1 MTSLDERPHVLVV
14 DDDAE
19 VRDLLA
25 AYLVQHGLEV
35 TVAADAEAARRVL
48 AAGTVRLA
56 VLDVR
61 MPGEDGLSLAR
72 FIRERLGIG
81 VVMLTAA
88 GEPVDR
94 ILGLEIGADDYLTKP
109 FHPRELLTRVRGV
122 LRRAGP
128 PPAPAPPAPPPGEV
142 AMGRCRFD
150 PASHALRGPDGA
162 LLPLTPRELA
172 LLLAFVRHA
181 GQSLPRQRLLELAGG
196 GGSARSIDVQVARLR
211 RKIERDPTRP
221 RAFRTLRGG
230 GYMFQPEA
238 GQARPAAPVSPI
250 ADVVLRAVVDAAL
263 DCVILMDEDGVL
275 REFNPAAERSFGH
288 AREAVIGR
296 PLGDVIVPP
305 KLRQDHAAGLARLL
319 ATGESRMVG
328 RRIETEGLR
337 ADGSLFP
344 IELAIVELRLE
355 GRRLFA
361 AYLRDLTEARR
372 AEAEIRRQREALH
385 QSEKMAALGSLLAG
399 VAHELNNPLSVVVGR
414 ALMIEEAVL
423 QPAVANSARRLRA
436 AAERCARIVRT
447 FLAMARQ
454 SDGTRQP
461 VSLPRLIDAA
471 LELLGY
477 RLETAGIVVERQQDD
492 GSPTIWGDPDRL
504 HQVILNLLVNAQQ
517 ALADAPTPRRLW
529 VSVEAAGPEVRL
541 VVADSGPGIPPELR
555 RRVFDPFFTTKPTG
569 AGTGIGLSFCQGIVA
584 GMGGGIAVD
593 ERPGGG
599 ARFTVT
605 LPTGAGETAP
615 PERPAAGEPAPAAAR
630 ILVVDDEAE
639 IALMLQEALER
650 DGHRVVTAGNGREAR
665 VLLAADRF
673 DLVLSDI
680 RMAEIDGPDLYRAIC
695 LDHPELADRFLVMTG
710 DTLGSALQR
719 LPPAMRE
726 QRIEKPIDLAALR
739 RLMAERLAGAGPPA
753 ERSGTGRR

>member
-25 AYLVQHGLEV
+25 AYLAQHGLEV

-122 LRRAGP
+122 LRRA
-128 PPAPAPPAPPPGEV
+128 APAAALRPTPPGEV
-142 AMGRCRFD
+142 VMGHCRFD
-150 PASHALRGPDGA
+150 PASHTLRGPDGA
-162 LLPLTPRELA
+162 PLPLTPRELA
-172 LLLAFVRHA
+172 LLLAFLRHA
-181 GQSLPRQRLLELAGG
+181 GQGLPRQRLLELAGG
-196 GGSARSIDVQVARLR
+196 GGAARSVDVQVARLR
-211 RKIERDPTRP
+211 RKIEHDPTRP
-221 RAFRTLRGG
+221 RVFRTLRGG

-238 GQARPAAPVSPI
+238 GQARPPLPAPVSPI

-263 DCVILMDEDGVL
+263 DCVILMDEDGIL

-288 AREAVIGR
+288 VRAAVVGR

-305 KLRQDHAAGLARLL
+305 RLRQDHAAGLARLL
-319 ATGESRMVG
+319 ATGQSRMVG

-414 ALMIEEAVL
+414 ALMIEEAVQ
-423 QPAVANSARRLRA
+423 QPAVADSARRLRA

-461 VSLPRLIDAA
+461 VSLPRLVDAA

-477 RLETAGIVVERQQDD
+477 RLETAGIVVERQQVH
-492 GSPTIWGDPDRL
+492 GLPPVWGDPDRL

-529 VSVEAAGPEVRL
+529 VSVEAEGQGVRL

-555 RRVFDPFFTTKPTG
+555 RRIFDPFFTTKPTG

-599 ARFTVT
+599 ARFTVS
-605 LPTGAGETAP
+605 LPAGAGETAP
-615 PERPAAGEPAPAAAR
+615 PERPATGEPAPAAAR

-680 RMAEIDGPDLYRAIC
+680 RMAEMDGPDLYRAIC
-695 LDHPELADRFLVMTG
+695 LDHPDLADRFLVMTG
-710 DTLGSALQR
+710 DTLGPALER
-719 LPPAMRE
+719 LPPAMRDR
-726 QRIEKPIDLAALR
+726 RIEKPIDLAALR
-739 RLMAERLAGAGPPA
+739 RLMAERLARGGPA
-753 ERSGTGRR
+753 R